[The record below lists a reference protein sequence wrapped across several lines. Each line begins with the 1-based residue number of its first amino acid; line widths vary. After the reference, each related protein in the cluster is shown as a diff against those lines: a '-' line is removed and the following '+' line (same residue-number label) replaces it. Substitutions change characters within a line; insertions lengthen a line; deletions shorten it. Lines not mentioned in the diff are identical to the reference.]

1 MRAAA
6 FSCGPLC
13 LWLMEM
19 KQFLSP
25 RLRSVAAFVTNGA
38 RVADV
43 GTDHGYLPVWLIQN
57 GICSEAIA
65 VDIRPGPLSHARR
78 TALEWEL
85 QEKIRFVLSDGLEA
99 IEPSSVDT
107 VVMAGMGGETI
118 VDILARAPWTLRQS
132 THLILQPQSKLD
144 VLADWLYAAGYAVLD
159 ASLVTDAGRI
169 YLVLSVQAGAGRT
182 PYTDAQMLIN
192 RILMER
198 RDPLLAAYLD
208 LEMRRLQKSIHGL
221 QQAAA
226 PDLQRLS
233 CQQKT
238 YRDYMAMKK
247 EMESWHR

>member
-1 MRAAA
+1 M
-6 FSCGPLC
+6 
-13 LWLMEM
+13 
-19 KQFLSP
+19 
-25 RLRSVAAFVTNGA
+25 SVAAFVAPGS

-57 GICSEAIA
+57 RICSEVIA
-65 VDIRPGPLSHARR
+65 ADIRPGPLSSARR
-78 TALEWEL
+78 TALGWEL

-99 IEPSSVDT
+99 IEPSLVDT

-132 THLILQPQSKLD
+132 THLVLQPQSKLD
-144 VLADWLYAAGYAVLD
+144 ILADWLYGTGYAVLD
-159 ASLVTDAGRI
+159 ACLVKDAGRI
-169 YLVLSVQAGAGRT
+169 YLVLSAQAGAGFAQCT
-182 PYTDAQMLIN
+182 NAQMQIN
-192 RILMER
+192 RILMEK
-198 RDPLLAAYLD
+198 RDPLLPSYLD
-208 LEMRRLQKSIHGL
+208 LEMHRLQKSIHGL